1 MPYINDVIA
10 KNKQQNQDKALE
22 HEQEQANKQGK
33 IVSRFLF
40 DPEQI
45 IQGLKSHIIG
55 QHEAIADIEDTL
67 YRIKAEIN
75 EENKPLCVLF
85 LLGPTGVGKTETVN
99 LLAKYIT
106 GSAQNLCRIDM
117 NTLSQNH
124 YAASLS
130 GSPPGYSGSK
140 ENQTLFDKELIKGS
154 YSKPGVVLFD
164 EIEKASDE
172 VIRSLLGVL
181 DSGKLTLTSGTKTVD
196 FSNSLIFLTSN
207 LGSESLLKKSF
218 FSASNGLNKQGIH
231 KQAFKSLEN
240 KFDPEF
246 LNRIER
252 FIYFKPLESGSL
264 DKLID
269 IEVDKLNQRIKHCD
283 AIFTLSNTARK
294 ELKSAYERKYGARN
308 IHHRIRRDIE
318 PLIARYMVREE
329 LRHEIEY
336 LVDYDQKSF
345 QIISVAKELL

>member
-10 KNKQQNQDKALE
+10 KNKQQNQDQALKQKQ
-22 HEQEQANKQGK
+22 QEEKRNDK

-40 DPEQI
+40 DPEQV
-45 IQGLKSHIIG
+45 IQDLKTHIIG
-55 QHEAIADIEDTL
+55 QDDAIADIEDTL

-75 EENKPLCVLF
+75 EKNKPLCVLF

-106 GSAQNLCRIDM
+106 GTAQNLCRIDM

-130 GSPPGYSGSK
+130 GSPPGYAGSK
-140 ENQTLFDKELIKGS
+140 ENQTLFDKELISGS
-154 YSKPGVVLFD
+154 YSRPGVVLFD
-164 EIEKASDE
+164 EIEKASTE

-181 DSGKLTLTSGTKTVD
+181 DSGKLTLTSGTKTID

-207 LGSESLLKKSF
+207 LGSESLLKKSLLPTKN
-218 FSASNGLNKQGIH
+218 SQGSH
-231 KQAFKSLEN
+231 KKAFKSLEN

-246 LNRIER
+246 LNRVER

-264 DKLID
+264 DYLID
-269 IEVDKLNQRIKHCD
+269 IEINKLNQRIKHSD
-283 AIFTLSNTARK
+283 TVFTLSESAHQ
-294 ELKSAYERKYGARN
+294 ELKSAYQRKYGARN

-318 PLIARYMVREE
+318 PLIARFIVKGE
-329 LRHEIEY
+329 LTNDVEY
-336 LVDYDQKSF
+336 CIDYHRQRF
-345 QIISVAKELL
+345 QIKKLG